1 MCLLCSSHVPV
12 HIRNASSG
20 GEEKLV
26 KRPDWSVFETALS
39 NWTKTKYGPEC
50 GPAFSIGDAARKWEA
65 TCKWMREKQGQ
76 ICIVTNLHTLN
87 VTKGIVVKHLSDF
100 KACLDYFL
108 LSPWEGLNGD
118 TCRYHGLSKRPTW
131 SVKFLHWNFSLHPFY
146 ILWHNVVQR
155 ANYCNDYLQDS
166 LTSGHQANSLY

>member
-50 GPAFSIGDAARKWEA
+50 GPAFSIWRCSKKVRGYMQMDEGKA
-65 TCKWMREKQGQ
+65 GS
-76 ICIVTNLHTLN
+76 NLYSHKFAYIECN
-87 VTKGIVVKHLSDF
+87 KGIVVKHLSDF

-131 SVKFLHWNFSLHPFY
+131 SVKFLHWLKFFSAS
-146 ILWHNVVQR
+146 ILYPL
-155 ANYCNDYLQDS
+155 AYCGSACKLLQWLLARQLDIWPS
-166 LTSGHQANSLY
+166 SK